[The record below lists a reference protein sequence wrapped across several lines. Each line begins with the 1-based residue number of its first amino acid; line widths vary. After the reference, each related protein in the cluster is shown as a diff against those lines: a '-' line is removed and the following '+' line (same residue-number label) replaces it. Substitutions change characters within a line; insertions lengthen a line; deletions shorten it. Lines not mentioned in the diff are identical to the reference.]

1 MSLGSL
7 KVAIVHDWLVATGGA
22 EKVLFEIGA
31 MFPTAD
37 LFTVV
42 DFADDSAR
50 AQLGGRQARTTFVQR
65 LPGARRRYRGYLP
78 LMPLAIEQLD
88 LSGYDL
94 VISSS
99 HAVAKGVL
107 VGPDQLHICYCHS
120 PIRYAWDMQHQYLRE
135 SGLDR
140 GIKGMLARYLLHKI
154 RNWDARTANGV
165 DWFIANSDYI
175 GRRIQK
181 VYRRDSVT
189 IHPNV
194 AVADFECVDKKDD
207 FYLTASRMVP
217 YKKVALI
224 VRSFAAM
231 PDKRLVVIG
240 DGPDM
245 DLVRKAATPNVT
257 ITGHQPFAVLK
268 QHMQRARAFVY
279 AAEEDFGIVVVE
291 AQACGTPVIAYGRGG
306 ARETV
311 IDGVTGVFFHEQAEQ
326 SIQDAVTGFE
336 ARFHSDAAAIRRHA
350 EQFSAE
356 RFRAEFKAF
365 VDEKVAVFFADRK

>member
-1 MSLGSL
+1 MSPGSL
-7 KVAIVHDWLVATGGA
+7 KIAIVHDWLVATGGA
-22 EKVLFEIGA
+22 EKVLFEISA
-31 MFPTAD
+31 LFPDAD

-42 DFADDSAR
+42 DFAEDAAR
-50 AQLGGRQARTTFVQR
+50 AQLGGRRARTTFVQR
-65 LPGARRRYRGYLP
+65 LPGSRRRYRSYLP

-107 VGPDQLHICYCHS
+107 IGPDQLHICYCHS

-257 ITGHQPFAVLK
+257 IMGHQPFAVLK

-291 AQACGTPVIAYGRGG
+291 AQACGTPVIAYGKGG
-306 ARETV
+306 ACETV
-311 IDGVTGVFFHEQAEQ
+311 VDGVTGVFFPEQTEQ
-326 SIQDAVTGFE
+326 SIRDAVDGFE
-336 ARFHSDAAAIRRHA
+336 AQFEADAGVIRHHA

-356 RFRAEFKAF
+356 RFRQEFKSF
-365 VDEKVAVFFADRK
+365 VDEKLALFFADKK

>member
-1 MSLGSL
+1 MPIGSL

-31 MFPTAD
+31 MFPAAD

-42 DFADDSAR
+42 DFAEDAAR
-50 AQLGGRQARTTFVQR
+50 VQLGGRRARTTFVQR

-120 PIRYAWDMQHQYLRE
+120 PIRYAWDMQHQYLQE

-154 RNWDARTANGV
+154 RNWDVRTANGV

-175 GRRIQK
+175 GRRIRK

-189 IHPNV
+189 IYPNV
-194 AVADFECVDKKDD
+194 AVTDFECVDKKDD
-207 FYLTASRMVP
+207 FYLTAARMVP

-240 DGPDM
+240 DGPEM
-245 DLVRKAATPNVT
+245 DQVRKAATPNVT
-257 ITGHQPFAVLK
+257 IMGHQPFEVLR

-306 ARETV
+306 ACETV
-311 IDGVTGVFFHEQAEQ
+311 VDGVTGVFFHEQTESA
-326 SIQDAVTGFE
+326 IGDAVSGFE
-336 ARFHSDAAAIRRHA
+336 SSFSSDAAAIRRHA
-350 EQFSAE
+350 ERFSAE

-365 VDEKVAVFFADRK
+365 VDGKIVEFFGARE